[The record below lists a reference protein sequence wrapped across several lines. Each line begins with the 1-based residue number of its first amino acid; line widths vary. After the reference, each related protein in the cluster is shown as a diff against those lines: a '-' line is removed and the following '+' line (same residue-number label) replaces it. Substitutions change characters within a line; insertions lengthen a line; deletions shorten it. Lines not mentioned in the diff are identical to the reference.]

1 MTISTQ
7 IMTCTAVNIFLIQDD
22 LKLIVVLLD
31 SIESGG
37 WWYSFDM
44 LIDDFVRLQ
53 VDFEASS
60 FDALFILAKKSGT
73 PPRYAKKLKECLFL
87 ILIVFSCYR
96 KPIHICRRLHMY
108 ISIESSFFY
117 LSYHTSYL
125 NLLKL

>member
-1 MTISTQ
+1 
-7 IMTCTAVNIFLIQDD
+7 MTCTAVNIFLIQDD

-60 FDALFILAKKSGT
+60 FDALFILAKKIWYS
-73 PPRYAKKLKECLFL
+73 A
-87 ILIVFSCYR
+87 
-96 KPIHICRRLHMY
+96 
-108 ISIESSFFY
+108 
-117 LSYHTSYL
+117 
-125 NLLKL
+125 